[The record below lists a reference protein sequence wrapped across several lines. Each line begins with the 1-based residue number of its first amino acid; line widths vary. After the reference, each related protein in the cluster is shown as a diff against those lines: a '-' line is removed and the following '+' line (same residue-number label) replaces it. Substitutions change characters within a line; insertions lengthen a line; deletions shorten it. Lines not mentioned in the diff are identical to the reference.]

1 MESSNAAPQNEVE
14 SPQGIHLMAKPVG
27 PLCNLDCSYC
37 FYLEKEAFFP
47 EKERFR
53 MSDAVLEAYVR
64 RYIASQATPVVEFTW
79 QGGEPTLMGVDFFR
93 KAVQL
98 QKVYANGKAI
108 RNTLQTNA
116 TLIDAEWAQFLAEE
130 KFLIGVSLDGPRHL
144 HEIHRYDKQGRSSFD
159 DTINGLQ
166 RLLQAGV
173 ECNVLV
179 TVSREVSKEPMQ
191 VYTFLKELGVRYIQF
206 NPVVERATPPQE
218 QVIGLHFSKPP
229 NLSMTDYKA
238 VSPERATA
246 TPEVTASS
254 VEAHGYGDFLIAI
267 YDHWVRHD
275 VGDVHV
281 INFDWALASWCQ
293 VPAGVCL
300 FSARCGKA
308 AIVEHDGSVYSC
320 DHFMYPEY
328 RLGNLQEDS
337 LETMMHSPKQ
347 LSFGAAK
354 EERLPAVCR
363 SCTYQFACHGEC
375 PKNRFATAPDGEYGL
390 NYLCPSYLKYFRHI
404 TQTMN
409 GMAKLLENG
418 QPASLIKEA
427 FHGPLIVKLATTTN
441 TSAS

>member
-1 MESSNAAPQNEVE
+1 
-14 SPQGIHLMAKPVG
+14 MAKPVG

-47 EKERFR
+47 KKERFR
-53 MSDAVLEAYVR
+53 MSDAVLEAYVQ
-64 RYIASQATPVVEFTW
+64 RYTEAQDTPVVEFTW

-93 KAVQL
+93 KAVQF
-98 QKVYANGKAI
+98 QKVHARGKTV

-130 KFLIGVSLDGPRHL
+130 GFLVGVSLDGPRHL
-144 HEIHRYDKQGRSSFD
+144 HEIHRYDKKGRSSFD
-159 DTINGLQ
+159 ATVNGLKLML
-166 RLLQAGV
+166 RAKV

-179 TVSREVSKEPMQ
+179 TVSREVSEEPLQ
-191 VYTFLKELGVRYIQF
+191 VYTFLKDLGVRFIQF
-206 NPVVERATPPQE
+206 NPVVERVTQTE
-218 QVIGLHFSKPP
+218 EKTIGLFFSKPP
-229 NLSMTDYKA
+229 NLSSA
-238 VSPERATA
+238 SATA
-246 TPEVTASS
+246 LSEGHANTTAEVTASS
-254 VEAHGYGDFLIAI
+254 VEPQGYGDFLIAI

-275 VGDVHV
+275 VGDIHV
-281 INFDWALASWCQ
+281 VNFDWALASWCQ
-293 VPAGVCL
+293 VPVGVCL

-328 RLGNLQEDS
+328 RLGNLQQDD
-337 LETMMHSPKQ
+337 LTKIMQSPQ
-347 LSFGAAK
+347 QQRFGAAK

-390 NYLCPSYLKYFRHI
+390 NYLCPGYLKYFRHI
-404 TQTMN
+404 TQSMN

-418 QPASLIKEA
+418 QPASLIKDA
-427 FHGPLIVKLATTTN
+427 FTRPLLVKLRT
-441 TSAS
+441 